1 MPDGMDAPRLLPWQ
15 SDEGKPCYLL
25 TDGTGP
31 LSRLADHVET
41 VQLETAARLLAHAA
55 DLLAA
60 PRATP
65 DQLRFLLH
73 RMHESLTDVHRIAR
87 SRGVRPPV

>member
-1 MPDGMDAPRLLPWQ
+1 MA
-15 SDEGKPCYLL
+15 
-25 TDGTGP
+25 
-31 LSRLADHVET
+31 LSQQGRE
-41 VQLETAARLLAHAA
+41 AHAA

-73 RMHESLTDVHRIAR
+73 RIHESLTDVHRIAR
-87 SRGVRPPV
+87 SRRSLA